1 VTGHGTDE
9 RVDGE
14 HRPAERTPHQAGC
27 ETVDQAD
34 DTQEVSPRHRPHRF
48 PGRSRALKVLYDEAE
63 FASVQAAASA
73 VGLTPTGYVAA
84 AGLSLAS
91 SGSRAGAAAAM
102 PGSALDRAALSLLLR
117 ELLEVRTALR
127 RYAVN
132 VNQAVAALNSGAGA
146 PVWLAQ
152 AVAGCDRAVRRV
164 DDVTLQLSRRLR

>member
-1 VTGHGTDE
+1 MTGHGQDE

-34 DTQEVSPRHRPHRF
+34 DTQGVSPRHRPHRF

-63 FASVQAAASA
+63 FASVQSAASA

-91 SGSRAGAAAAM
+91 SGSGAAAAM
-102 PGSALDRAALSLLLR
+102 PGSALDRAALSLLLK
-117 ELLEVRTALR
+117 ELLKVRTALR

>member
-1 VTGHGTDE
+1 MTGHGQDE

-14 HRPAERTPHQAGC
+14 HRPAEQTPHQAGC
-27 ETVDQAD
+27 ETADQAD
-34 DTQEVSPRHRPHRF
+34 DTQGVPARHRPHRF

-63 FASVQAAASA
+63 FASVRAAASA

-91 SGSRAGAAAAM
+91 SGSGAAAAR

-152 AVAGCDRAVRRV
+152 AVAGCDRTVRRV